1 MLRMAGCRAWRSPE
15 GFALWSYSRNRLPFS
30 NLGASLVCLREEC
43 GNPAISAHVLSQ
55 QDVPSRAS
63 CLPPLPAVSELVN
76 PPLSSRA
83 DSATFPLLVLPSRWL
98 SYSFLP
104 PPLPPSPCCLL
115 LSRRPRLRP
124 PSVSFSSAS
133 GESSLRRL
141 PRAVSRSR
149 SLFADSL
156 AACDTSDQVLQLLRT
171 SASPPAP
178 DASPGRSSSPAVC
191 PSAVMLLP
199 EDCLAFLNA
208 LLRVQHV
215 KRSGPDFVFFC
226 DALENALS
234 RLNVAAEREQ
244 TEDREAR
251 ERQHLERCL
260 HASLQGRETKRSSRE
275 VVWEARSKA
284 SSLAL
289 KDERRRGKTGAERG
303 KFVRAVLLKL
313 ADLKAPLAFQRMTPY
328 LEPHLPCLSA
338 FDVAECL
345 WAFATLQP
353 PDWREKNG
361 HLVRRLVE
369 RLLEPHDEAAA
380 RVGDEN
386 GGDLQLRRKAKGPTA
401 SWSTTDAGG
410 VSDARNAS
418 SGSSDGTADLAL
430 YADLRAGLAAPHRG
444 TRSPMQSDKQTE
456 QGETGPSSSTGRD
469 GGLLSADLLRKVP
482 LEAPAEKKEKRE
494 QLLWVQADTRN
505 GVLGKGRQ
513 GVQSEARNDD
523 GVDGPLLLDS
533 LSNLMVYRVTF
544 GLAKLDFR
552 CRLSQQVFQALA
564 PKIRSAL
571 TSEETEAF
579 PPRYLVRLAWSYA
592 RLRVRDVPLFA
603 AFSRQLSEAVDEL
616 EYEELKVVKHVF
628 EALEFWDRRLLGA
641 VDELLRQLQELG
653 PDESLHR
660 PRTKPWKN
668 RPRRV
673 TLADPVVPS
682 RKRP

>member
-1 MLRMAGCRAWRSPE
+1 MLRMAGCRAWRNPE
-15 GFALWSYSRNRLPFS
+15 GFALLSCSKSTFS
-30 NLGASLVCLREEC
+30 VSHVGASLVCRREEW
-43 GNPAISAHVLSQ
+43 GNPSISAHVLSQ
-55 QDVPSRAS
+55 LDVAPRAS
-63 CLPPLPAVSELVN
+63 CLRRLLAVSELVK
-76 PPLSSRA
+76 PPWSSPA
-83 DSATFPLLVLPSRWL
+83 ASATLPLLVLPSRWL
-98 SYSFLP
+98 SCSILP

-115 LSRRPRLRP
+115 LSRRPRLCP
-124 PSVSFSSAS
+124 LSASFSSAS
-133 GESSLRRL
+133 DESSSRRL

-149 SLFADSL
+149 SLFADTL
-156 AACDTSDQVLQLLRT
+156 AACDTSDQVLQLLRA

-178 DASPGRSSSPAVC
+178 NASPGRSCSPAVC
-191 PSAVMLLP
+191 PSTVMLLP

-215 KRSGPDFVFFC
+215 KRSGPDFIFFC

-234 RLNVAAEREQ
+234 RLNATAEREQ

-260 HASLQGRETKRSSRE
+260 YASLQGCETKRRSRE
-275 VVWEARSKA
+275 ATSEARSKT
-284 SSLAL
+284 SSLAF

-369 RLLEPHDEAAA
+369 RLLEPRGEAAA

-386 GGDLQLRRKAKGPTA
+386 GGDLELRRKAKRPTA

-418 SGSSDGTADLAL
+418 SGPSDRTPDLAL
-430 YADLRAGLAAPHRG
+430 YADSPKAGLALLHRG
-444 TRSPMQSDKQTE
+444 TQSLIQSGKQTKR
-456 QGETGPSSSTGRD
+456 GETEPSSSTGRD
-469 GGLLSADLLRKVP
+469 GGLLSADLLRQVP
-482 LEAPAEKKEKRE
+482 LEAPAEKKKGE

-505 GVLGKGRQ
+505 GILGKGRQ
-513 GVQSEARNDD
+513 GVQSEAKSDD
-523 GVDGPLLLDS
+523 GVEGPLLLDS

-571 TSEETEAF
+571 TSEESEAF

-641 VDELLRQLQELG
+641 VDELLRQLHELG